1 MENYVFAQIF
11 KVLSGK
17 AAVSEALGNA
27 AIQGDTAKLLL
38 IALGAF
44 ITAVIIFSVTVTV
57 IYAIRRKRL
66 KKTFAARIEAAER
79 MDREFEEILKTLE
92 AKMLNTDEK
101 NEENE

>member
-1 MENYVFAQIF
+1 MEKYGFAQIF

-17 AAVSEALGNA
+17 AVASGVLGNA

-38 IALGAF
+38 IALGVF

-101 NEENE
+101 KEENE